1 MYGFIYVTT
10 CKVNGKKYLG
20 QKKYVRG
27 WKDYIGSGKA
37 FRNAVE
43 KYGKECFMREI
54 ICEAETAEELNEL
67 EYNFSVMFNV
77 VESDEWYNLCYGG
90 GATSGYKHSEESRR
104 KMSQWQIGR
113 KFSEETKQLMS
124 EKAKGRFAGEKN
136 PMYGVHRKLTE
147 EHKRKISENHKNQN
161 GELNWMYG
169 KTYGQNPRARAVFC
183 VELNQVFDSAKRAA
197 HELNINYSS
206 IISVCKG
213 KRNAAGGYHFKYADS
228 EITTQIAEGCV
239 AL

>member
-10 CKVNGKKYLG
+10 CKVNGKKYIG
-20 QKKYVRG
+20 QRKYSHG
-27 WKDYIGSGKA
+27 WEGYLGSGVA
-37 FRNAVE
+37 FRNAV
-43 KYGKECFMREI
+43 KMYGRENFERKI
-54 ICEAETAEELNEL
+54 ICEAETAEELAEL
-67 EYNFSVMFNV
+67 EYNFSVLFNV
-77 VESDEWYNLCYGG
+77 VDSDEWYNLCYGG
-90 GATSGYKHSEESRR
+90 YTTNGYKFSEESRKR
-104 KMSQWQIGR
+104 
-113 KFSEETKQLMS
+113 MS
-124 EKAKGRFAGEKN
+124 EKKKGLFDGEKN

-147 EHKRKISENHKNQN
+147 EHKKKISDNHKNQS

-169 KTYGQNPRARAVFC
+169 KNYGQNPRAKAVFC
-183 VELNQVFDSAKRAA
+183 VELNRVFDSAKRAA